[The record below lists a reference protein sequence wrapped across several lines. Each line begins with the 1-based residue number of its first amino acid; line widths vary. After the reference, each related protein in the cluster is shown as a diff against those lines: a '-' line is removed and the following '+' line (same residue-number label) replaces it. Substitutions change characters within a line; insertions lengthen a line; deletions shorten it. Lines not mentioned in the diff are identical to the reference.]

1 MFIFKFY
8 INSCPCE
15 NLHLDTNTCTI
26 FNVIKYSLV
35 FRVYKFLAFDIE
47 IIIALL
53 EYEHDGYQDIPLRNE
68 TYSHDENVHFQPRL
82 SESFTCFGNSTY
94 SRFRNRGGSDDNRD
108 FARSTID
115 KQKSMQRMNYEE
127 ARSIK
132 HHQNSI
138 SKKCIC
144 YHRTQ
149 ETHIHCTDRS
159 SQHVAC
165 YELSATTTDHRA
177 IRADVP
183 AVSRNNPLHHESQL
197 TNISSSEENR
207 QMKITA
213 MPEQTRSY
221 AETER
226 SFTSAIADATVSS
239 TETDLT
245 VHSSRNDPNESIAS
259 TSKWETSLVSPE
271 KSRRNRPG
279 SKSPFCAM
287 KFWKKRSCVINNKTI
302 ASVFKRSGRSI
313 GRKEPS
319 SRAATTYDNGVKITQ
334 IEPSTVQTAR
344 EGNKRRAYVN
354 VQVQTPDAIITR
366 ILSEFLL
373 SGEKKRRVLMSIIL
387 KLESDDD
394 RREVGTQTSSNDL
407 TFMGMNIRYSDKR
420 PQSAITTTSKTVQCF
435 VCDKQDCYEIR
446 QSDNSISL
454 EEALIAEY
462 PETSEL
468 SDYLTEQKADI
479 KIPP

>member
-1 MFIFKFY
+1 MC
-8 INSCPCE
+8 N
-15 NLHLDTNTCTI
+15 I

-35 FRVYKFLAFDIE
+35 SRVYKFLAFDIE
-47 IIIALL
+47 IIIAPL

-68 TYSHDENVHFQPRL
+68 TYSHDDDVHFQSSL
-82 SESFTCFGNSTY
+82 SESFTCLGNSTY

-108 FARSTID
+108 FARSTVD
-115 KQKSMQRMNYEE
+115 KEKSVQRINEE

-132 HHQNSI
+132 HYQNSI

-144 YHRTQ
+144 YDRTQ
-149 ETHIHCTDRS
+149 ETRVHCTDRS
-159 SQHVAC
+159 FQHVTC
-165 YELSATTTDHRA
+165 YESPAITADHQA
-177 IRADVP
+177 IRAD
-183 AVSRNNPLHHESQL
+183 VSRNNPLHHESQL
-197 TNISSSEENR
+197 TNISSLEDNSQVE
-207 QMKITA
+207 IVA

-221 AETER
+221 AETETCESIEDMMGAETER

-239 TETDLT
+239 TETDVP
-245 VHSSRNDPNESIAS
+245 VHSSWNDSNEPTVS
-259 TSKWETSLVSPE
+259 TSKWEASLVSPK
-271 KSRRNRPG
+271 KSGKTRPG
-279 SKSPFCAM
+279 SRLPFCAM
-287 KFWKKRSCVINNKTI
+287 KFWRRRSCVIGNKTI
-302 ASVFKRSGRSI
+302 ASVLKRSRKSI
-313 GRKEPS
+313 GRKES
-319 SRAATTYDNGVKITQ
+319 SSTAATTYDSGVKITQ

-366 ILSEFLL
+366 ILSEFLV

-407 TFMGMNIRYSDKR
+407 TSMGINMFGYPNKR
-420 PQSAITTTSKTVQCF
+420 PQGAITTTSKTVQCF